1 MSDSFFHNEPN
12 EKPTGSIPSLDGEQQ
27 DQPGTHSSEQERQG
41 SLGTDDGRLAAI
53 MAYIPFLCF
62 VPLLSM
68 KNNSE
73 ARFHARQGFV
83 LFIIE
88 LIAVLFL
95 IPGLSSLVF
104 KVVLIACAGMA
115 IAGVYFALQGK
126 NYKLPLIG
134 DLADRTKL

>member
-12 EKPTGSIPSLDGEQQ
+12 EKPSGSIPSLDGEKQEQQ
-27 DQPGTHSSEQERQG
+27 DNQQSGPQGQG

-95 IPGLSSLVF
+95 IPGLSALVF

-126 NYKLPLIG
+126 NYKLPLVG

>member
-1 MSDSFFHNEPN
+1 MSDSFFNNESHEQPS
-12 EKPTGSIPSLDGEQQ
+12 GAIPSLDEKDRDERRSTGGEK
-27 DQPGTHSSEQERQG
+27 DATLS
-41 SLGTDDGRLAAI
+41 DDGRLAAI

-68 KNNSE
+68 KENKE

-83 LFIIE
+83 LFVIE
-88 LIAVLFL
+88 LIAALFL
-95 IPGLSSLVF
+95 IPGLSHLVF

-126 NYKLPLIG
+126 NYKLPFIG
-134 DLADRTKL
+134 DIADKTKL

>member
-1 MSDSFFHNEPN
+1 MSDSFFNNE
-12 EKPTGSIPSLDGEQQ
+12 SH
-27 DQPGTHSSEQERQG
+27 DQPSGAIPNLDEKSREESHIPGGDRDSALG
-41 SLGTDDGRLAAI
+41 SDDGRLASI

-68 KNNSE
+68 KDNKD

-83 LFIIE
+83 LFVIE
-88 LIAVLFL
+88 LVAVLFL
-95 IPGLSSLVF
+95 IPGLSNLVF

-126 NYKLPLIG
+126 NYKLPFIG
-134 DLADRTKL
+134 DLADKTKL

>member
-12 EKPTGSIPSLDGEQQ
+12 EKPTGAIPNLDSESGESRDSSNQ
-27 DQPGTHSSEQERQG
+27 DHERQG

-68 KNNSE
+68 KNNTE

-83 LFIIE
+83 LFIVE
-88 LIAVLFL
+88 LVAVLFL

-126 NYKLPLIG
+126 NYKLPLVG
-134 DLADRTKL
+134 DLADKTKL

>member
-12 EKPTGSIPSLDGEQQ
+12 DKPSGAIPSLDGESREEDHTTQAAP
-27 DQPGTHSSEQERQG
+27 DRTG

-68 KNNSE
+68 KNNTE

-126 NYKLPLIG
+126 NYKLPLVG
-134 DLADRTKL
+134 DLADKTKL